1 MNAYLEKPCDRCG
14 SKKRVAKKWKETVPT
29 MTGTVVVQYTQIVC
43 TKKECQI
50 AFEKVLLEET
60 KKRQALKV
68 KKDANDVAR
77 KASLLKIKKKKNK
90 SRI

>member
-1 MNAYLEKPCDRCG
+1 MNAYLLKPCDRCG
-14 SKKRVAKKWKETVPT
+14 SKKKVAKKWKENVPT
-29 MTGTVVVQYTQIVC
+29 MTGTVVVEYTQIVC

-68 KKDANDVAR
+68 KKDANDLAR
-77 KASLLKIKKKKNK
+77 KASLLTARKKKNK